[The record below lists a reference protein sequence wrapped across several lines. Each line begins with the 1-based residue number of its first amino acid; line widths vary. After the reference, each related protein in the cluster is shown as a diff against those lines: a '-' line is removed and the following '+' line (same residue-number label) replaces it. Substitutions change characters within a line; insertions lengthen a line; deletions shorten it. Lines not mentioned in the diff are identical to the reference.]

1 MLRWGLLVSTAAVLA
16 ACISLP
22 RYEAAFA
29 AIDTNRDAVIE
40 WREFK
45 TYYPEAD
52 PKSFLEADDDKNG
65 DISAEEWQRF
75 LSIQGS

>member
-1 MLRWGLLVSTAAVLA
+1 MWRWGLLVSTVAVLA

-22 RYEAAFA
+22 HYEAAFA
-29 AIDTNRDAVIE
+29 TIDSNGDTVIE

-52 PKSFLEADDDKNG
+52 PKSFLEADQDKNG

-75 LSIQGS
+75 LNTQGP